1 MYKEYCIYI
10 HKNRQNNKVYVGQT
24 CQKPQRRWQKGKGY
38 KNCYYFFNAINKYG
52 WDSFEHII
60 LKQHLTLEEANY
72 WEKYYIQEYNSIN
85 PQFGYN
91 IREGGNTISE
101 KYREVICLNTK
112 EIFNTISDAA
122 EKYLNN
128 RSEGHI
134 SSVCK
139 GTRKHAGK
147 IGNEFLSWAYLDE
160 YLDNPDKF
168 KNFSKKKKGH
178 TDRKIICL
186 NTNHIFNTIQE
197 AAQWAGQKGNA
208 NIIKVCKGERKTSGK
223 HPQTKEPLRWA
234 YYDDCIS

>member
-10 HKNRQNNKVYVGQT
+10 HKNRQNNKVYIGQT
-24 CQKPQRRWQKGKGY
+24 CQKPQRRWKKGKGY

-72 WEKYYIQEYNSIN
+72 WEKYYIQKYNSTN

-139 GTRKHAGK
+139 GTRAHAGE
-147 IGNEFLSWAYLDE
+147 IGDEFLSWAYLDE
-160 YLDNPDKF
+160 YLDNPDRF
-168 KNFSKKKKGH
+168 KNKKFINNIVNPRTKYSGISIDNSRLSDEMDFSDLIKQN
-178 TDRKIICL
+178 KI
-186 NTNHIFNTIQE
+186 
-197 AAQWAGQKGNA
+197 
-208 NIIKVCKGERKTSGK
+208 GECY
-223 HPQTKEPLRWA
+223 EN
-234 YYDDCIS
+234 Y